1 MAKDLVT
8 GLLRVV
14 LAAALTLAFAER
26 ASASSI
32 LLSNPQIHV
41 DGSGLIASFT
51 AGLQAQSDVVDQNGF
66 LADVFLD
73 SLSVSLEQNGEPI
86 PDLFVGPTLL
96 DDAPFLALPFNL
108 PHGGI
113 LPDDT
118 LLFRITGLVAGAA
131 YSGSFSLSQFGQDT
145 PLVAQ
150 RFEFTTATPVPEPSS
165 LVLLGTGAVALFR
178 RRRRSTSMK
187 RSTSAS

>member
-8 GLLRVV
+8 RLLRVV

-32 LLSNPQIHV
+32 LLSNLQIHV
-41 DGSGLIASFT
+41 DGASLIASFT

-131 YSGSFSLSQFGQDT
+131 YSGSFSLSSLGRTLRSSPRDSSSRLPRRCLNPPASFCSA
-145 PLVAQ
+145 LARL
-150 RFEFTTATPVPEPSS
+150 RFSA
-165 LVLLGTGAVALFR
+165 GAAGAPR
-178 RRRRSTSMK
+178 
-187 RSTSAS
+187 